1 MTIPAFP
8 EFSAI
13 NLDMRPELHPILSSL
28 PDGVSEFT
36 FAGLYLFRNEYSY
49 EISRLPD
56 GKIIGKGNKKGF
68 RFVIL
73 PQGLPDGPEG
83 EQLFQKFL
91 TDYDYIR
98 AVSERHLRQYETL
111 IQKMPAW
118 AVADRDNYDYLYD
131 RDDMAELSG
140 KKFHKKRNLI
150 HNFERS
156 YPEHHVLDFKKEYV
170 PAALRVL
177 DIWRD
182 QVALEGDYREARDA
196 VELFAELGLSGS
208 VVCIE
213 GQPAAFALGES
224 IADGSS
230 YVIHV
235 EKGDHEMKGIYQYIF
250 REMVRSLPESI
261 RTINREQDVGDPG
274 LRQAKQTYRPIDYT
288 RKFQIWGRKPEG
300 FPETAYA
307 MKPGAMKIVI
317 PEDYILEAEPD
328 SAEKSA

>member
-1 MTIPAFP
+1 MKIPAFP
-8 EFSAI
+8 EFSPI
-13 NLDMRPELHPILSSL
+13 NLDMRPELHPLLADL

-49 EISRLPD
+49 EISRLP
-56 GKIIGKGNKKGF
+56 GGTIIGRGVKKGF

-73 PQGLPDGPEG
+73 PQGLPDNPEG
-83 EQLFQKFL
+83 KKLFQEIL
-91 TDYDYIR
+91 SEYDYIR
-98 AVSERHLRQYETL
+98 AVSERNLYQYESL
-111 IQKMPAW
+111 IREMPAW

-131 RDDMAELSG
+131 RNDMAELSG

-170 PAALRVL
+170 PAALKVL
-177 DIWRD
+177 DKWRD
-182 QVALEGDYREARDA
+182 QVAIEGDYREAQNA
-196 VELFAELGLSGS
+196 VELFAELELSGS

-224 IADGSS
+224 IANGSS
-230 YVIHV
+230 YIIHV

-261 RTINREQDVGDPG
+261 KTINREQDVGDPG
-274 LRQAKQTYRPIDYT
+274 LRQAKQTYRPIGFT
-288 RKFQIWGRKPEG
+288 RKFQIWGREPDN

-307 MKPGAMKIVI
+307 MKPGAAKIEI
-317 PEDYILEAEPD
+317 PEDHILEADPN
-328 SAEKSA
+328 S